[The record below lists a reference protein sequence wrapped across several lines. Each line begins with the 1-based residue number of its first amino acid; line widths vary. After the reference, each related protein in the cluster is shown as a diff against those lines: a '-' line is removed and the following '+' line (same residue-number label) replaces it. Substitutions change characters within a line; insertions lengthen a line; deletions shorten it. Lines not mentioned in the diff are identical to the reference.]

1 MFKKKHILV
10 GVTGGIA
17 AYKIPFVVRE
27 FKKSGAAVRIVMT
40 EAAKQFVAP
49 LVLSTLSG
57 EKVVV
62 GTFSEESSGSID
74 AGTWHIEL
82 GQWADVMLIAP
93 ATANVM
99 AKLAGGYADDAVSTL
114 ALAARCPIVL
124 APAMDTDML
133 LNRATQDNLTRL
145 REIGYIVL
153 PPEEGELASGLVGP
167 GRLPEIVS
175 IVNAVGEVLDSAQT
189 DLKGKKILVTAGPT
203 REPIDPVRYLGNRS
217 SGKMGFALAN
227 AAALRGADVTLV
239 SGPVSLPTPRHVRRI
254 DVESA
259 AQMSRAV
266 AGEAPKANA
275 VIMAAAVADFAPAK
289 VSPSKIKK
297 ETLNGQGME
306 IRLKRTADILGDLAK
321 KKHRAVVVG
330 FALETE
336 NGLRNAKLKL
346 KGKKLDMIVLNN
358 PLTDGA
364 GFNTDTNVVTI
375 IPKSGK
381 VERLKKMP
389 KFDVANRILD
399 RVSKLL

>member
-133 LNRATQDNLTRL
+133 LNRATQDTLPRL

-189 DLKGKKILVTAGPT
+189 DLKGKKKIGRASC
-203 REPIDPVRYLGNRS
+203 RE
-217 SGKMGFALAN
+217 
-227 AAALRGADVTLV
+227 
-239 SGPVSLPTPRHVRRI
+239 
-254 DVESA
+254 
-259 AQMSRAV
+259 
-266 AGEAPKANA
+266 
-275 VIMAAAVADFAPAK
+275 
-289 VSPSKIKK
+289 
-297 ETLNGQGME
+297 
-306 IRLKRTADILGDLAK
+306 
-321 KKHRAVVVG
+321 
-330 FALETE
+330 
-336 NGLRNAKLKL
+336 
-346 KGKKLDMIVLNN
+346 
-358 PLTDGA
+358 
-364 GFNTDTNVVTI
+364 
-375 IPKSGK
+375 
-381 VERLKKMP
+381 
-389 KFDVANRILD
+389 
-399 RVSKLL
+399 RV